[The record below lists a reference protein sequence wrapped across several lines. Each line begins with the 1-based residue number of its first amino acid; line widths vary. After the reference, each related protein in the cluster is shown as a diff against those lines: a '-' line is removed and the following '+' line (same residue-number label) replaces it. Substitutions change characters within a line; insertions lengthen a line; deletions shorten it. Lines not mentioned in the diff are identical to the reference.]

1 MGPCSRSVL
10 ITCTVRVT
18 KQHPVNISFLK
29 KAYAAHYRG
38 TIGLRCRFRIEIKHR
53 YPCFIAE

>member
-18 KQHPVNISFLK
+18 KQHPVNIKSK
-29 KAYAAHYRG
+29 K
-38 TIGLRCRFRIEIKHR
+38 LMQRIKEVHSVLDAVLESK
-53 YPCFIAE
+53 